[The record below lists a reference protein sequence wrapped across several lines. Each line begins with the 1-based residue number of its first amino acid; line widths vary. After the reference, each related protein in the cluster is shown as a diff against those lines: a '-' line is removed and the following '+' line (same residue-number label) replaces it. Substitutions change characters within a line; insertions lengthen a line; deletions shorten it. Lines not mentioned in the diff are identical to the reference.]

1 MDRYERALH
10 QKLYL
15 LNTEEHDGYMNFD
28 VRGSTNNIYN
38 IKLDKINCTCT
49 CPDFQTRNNV
59 CKHILFI
66 IGKIGEETIVARN
79 LFDFNHIYDENIYN
93 IIIESIKKRLNK
105 IKKERRKK
113 RIKSDKEGDKKEG
126 EHIDDICC
134 ICFEELNN
142 DLYHE
147 KNCNNY
153 FHNTCIDKWL
163 QNKDSCPLCRKTLFK
178 NNINE
183 SDNGID
189 KNLKIKFLK

>member
-1 MDRYERALH
+1 MNRYERALQ
-10 QKLYL
+10 QKIYL
-15 LNTEEHDGYMNFD
+15 LNTEEHNESMDFD

-49 CPDFQTRNNV
+49 CPDFQTRNNI

-66 IGKIGEETIVARN
+66 IAKIGEETTIANN
-79 LFDFNHIYDENIYN
+79 LFNFNNIYDENIYT
-93 IIIESIKKRLNK
+93 IIIQSIKNRLNK
-105 IKKERRKK
+105 IRKERNKK
-113 RIKSDKEGDKKEG
+113 NKKKKDNIVCSKKDE
-126 EHIDDICC
+126 ICC

-183 SDNGID
+183 NDNGID